1 MLSVIER
8 VKWDS
13 SLTAFGSTVECAGSK
28 RTSSKVRA
36 SWAIRNIEIHTFYK
50 KRSIQIY
57 EIHVQIRRSI
67 SKLRISQRKSKSLS
81 NNLKKAKSPLCHCG
95 RTTLSNYISQPALL
109 AA

>member
-1 MLSVIER
+1 MLLCITPSPPSCAIEIARRDSVTVSIAEDINGMLSVIER
-8 VKWDS
+8 VKRDS

-67 SKLRISQRKSKSLS
+67 SKLLISQRK
-81 NNLKKAKSPLCHCG
+81 
-95 RTTLSNYISQPALL
+95 
-109 AA
+109 

>member
-1 MLSVIER
+1 MFLSRMLACLLAIEIARRDSVTVSIAEDINGMLSVIER

-28 RTSSKVRA
+28 RTSSTVRA

-67 SKLRISQRKSKSLS
+67 SKLLISQRK
-81 NNLKKAKSPLCHCG
+81 
-95 RTTLSNYISQPALL
+95 
-109 AA
+109 